1 VACCVD
7 MSQVLYIQP
16 LNNTFVELYQTAAN
30 VYNST
35 SMVERNS
42 GFDLFCD
49 AADATGAGDFTVLV
63 SQGCRAIAVDAETG
77 EIRAF
82 WLAPRSSISRGPW
95 RLGNSMGLIDTT
107 YRGVLKAALSN
118 LSLPVRP
125 VFHATYDHARLCQ
138 LVAADLRPWADV
150 RVVATL
156 PVVETAR
163 GEGGFGSTGR

>member
-1 VACCVD
+1 
-7 MSQVLYIQP
+7 MSQILYIQP
-16 LNNTFVELYQTAAN
+16 LNNTFAELYQTAAN

-35 SMVERNS
+35 SMNERNS

-49 AADATGAGDFTVLV
+49 ATDVGFAGDFTVLV
-63 SQGCRAIAVDAETG
+63 SQGCRAMAVDAGTG
-77 EIRAF
+77 ELRAF

-95 RLGNSMGLIDTT
+95 RLGNSMGLIDAT
-107 YRGVLKAALSN
+107 YRGILKAALSN

-138 LVAADLRPWADV
+138 VAAADLRPWSEV
-150 RVVATL
+150 RVVAAL
-156 PVVETAR
+156 PVGETAR